1 MSSWNRREVVYVRPD
16 PKPETVADL
25 YSRLLETSPF
35 TPLAHALAYFIG
47 KNTDKSQALACAK
60 RLAIDP
66 ETHLRCAGAV
76 ALAQLHQEGLRDAE
90 RVLWQMLED
99 PEPAVREAIAEE
111 LKFDSAPETAKL
123 LYVLVKDHTPLVRRP
138 RPREWCKSG

>member
-1 MSSWNRREVVYVRPD
+1 MIHASERGSQRWNLGLTLGIVGAHISGCHMSSWNRREVVYVRPD

-25 YSRLLETSPF
+25 YSRLLEASPF

-60 RLAIDP
+60 QLAIDP

-76 ALAQLHQEGLRDAE
+76 ALAQLHQEGLRDS
-90 RVLWQMLED
+90 ED
-99 PEPAVREAIAEE
+99 DKR
-111 LKFDSAPETAKL
+111 
-123 LYVLVKDHTPLVRRP
+123 
-138 RPREWCKSG
+138 